1 MSVIK
6 CIQLN
11 NSVAMPLLGLG
22 TFKIRGQETVHR
34 ILDSALAAGYRSF
47 DTASVYRNEEDIGRS
62 LQTLLP
68 KYGLCRQ
75 DIFITSKLAPK
86 DQGRGACR
94 EACLLSLARLQCSYL
109 DLFLIHWPG
118 TQKMQPGDSRHK
130 PNRLGSWADMEQLY
144 EEGKLR
150 AVGVSNFLQHHLE
163 ELTGVCRVTPAVL
176 QIEFHPHLV
185 QKDLLSWC
193 QQSGV
198 HFQAYSSLGTT
209 SEDNKLLYDS
219 TVQMIASQYNKTPA
233 QILLRWAVQQG
244 VGVLPK
250 STNKKHIEENAQVFD
265 FELKEH
271 DMQTLSGLSSN
282 VHYCWDPSLIT

>member
-176 QIEFHPHLV
+176 Q
-185 QKDLLSWC
+185 
-193 QQSGV
+193 
-198 HFQAYSSLGTT
+198 
-209 SEDNKLLYDS
+209 LLYDS